1 MPVSLLILLVLIV
14 FLFDSLTLSSSSGLL
29 RLLSESILLVGVRM
43 PVEHMPERA
52 ILLLILVDLFL
63 LFLMMLLDNCN
74 FLVSFLLMVVLFVSL
89 GASSVIIVSMMSVS
103 ESILTF
109 GSCLLLVVN
118 DDGLLLGNLLT
129 DFTLRLL
136 DFDSKDVYYG
146 FGRRSMAFD
155 TWHAFFELSLLG
167 ELVFDPA
174 NNSTIFF
181 LKCILFFI
189 FVSWLL
195 SVVLLEFFLIRAF
208 VVLSLLLLVKL
219 CFLFL
224 FLFLPHFLG

>member
-29 RLLSESILLVGVRM
+29 RLLSESILLMGVRM

-109 GSCLLLVVN
+109 GSCLLLVAN

-224 FLFLPHFLG
+224 FLVLPHFLG